1 SNPSPGRG
9 PSCDDGVPARHAL
22 LVPFLSPPQ
31 AYGSMRF
38 RRPASSARTWF
49 VCRRLRFRLVAF
61 LVRMWLRLAWPAL
74 NLPDAVLRNRLA
86 APRWVLILGIADV
99 LSVSVT
105 GLGGGWATLSVLP
118 GPVMRRAPP
127 PGRERATC
135 PYVCLV
141 PESATPAEPGPPS
154 MAARAWACNGGG
166 AGLLLLG
173 RDHHHHLPPLEARPG
188 FDDDVLPEILLDPLG
203 HLATQLLV
211 AHLAATEA
219 DVDLDLVALFEEL
232 AHLAHLDRVVAGVG
246 DGAELHFLDFDL
258 LLLLLGRVGLL
269 LQVEHV
275 LAEVHDPADRRVA
288 VRLDLDQVK
297 ARLLGGRERLVARE
311 HAKHLAFTVDH
322 AYPRDADLLVPSV
335 SLVGGADVAISVGVG
350 PAGGPCSH
358 CAACFSAR
366 PR

>member
-1 SNPSPGRG
+1 
-9 PSCDDGVPARHAL
+9 
-22 LVPFLSPPQ
+22 
-31 AYGSMRF
+31 
-38 RRPASSARTWF
+38 
-49 VCRRLRFRLVAF
+49 
-61 LVRMWLRLAWPAL
+61 
-74 NLPDAVLRNRLA
+74 
-86 APRWVLILGIADV
+86 PRWVLILGIADV

-366 PR
+366 PRCVDARRTRRRSSIPGPPLRGYAPRPGRSPSHGHRPRAGTARAAACARGSYSRSFRCANRIPPGNLGTQGFPGRRARRPPGRR